1 VGAKILIVEDETIV
15 AKDLCRI
22 LEGLGH
28 TVVAMATSGEEAVAS
43 ASQHRPDLI
52 LMDIRLGGTVDG
64 VDAARRILQTLP
76 VPIVYTTAY
85 ADQPTFS
92 RAIATNP
99 FGYLVKPVDERD
111 LRTAVE
117 MALLKHRM
125 EMELLRRVK
134 LEAFVADIAGLL
146 LGAHHESGREVM
158 FRVLDAAAAF
168 AQVDRCLLLLLAR
181 TEAAVSSMYE
191 WYGPDLSPLE
201 PEYNGLHMEKLP
213 WLMARGSEG
222 EPVCI
227 RRVEDLPQAASREKD
242 LWVRQHIGSLLAT
255 PIMIHGMPAG
265 WFACATVERER
276 LWGGED
282 IRFARLV
289 AQNVA
294 GFLSRLRA
302 EGAVVESE
310 EKFRTLVE
318 HLREVIFSVDAKGY
332 FTFIGASIEPI
343 AGFRQEEIIGE
354 HFSRFVH
361 PHDRDGLVEDWQ
373 RTSGGRLGS
382 YDFRIMTKGG
392 DVRWVRT
399 SSRPVYDG
407 ETLSGMTGIMMDVT
421 GEKDARTSLSE
432 SEDRYRK
439 LWELSTDGLVL
450 INGETGE
457 IIDCN
462 AEFSI
467 LTGRTKDQLRRMC
480 IWQTRPP
487 ELREAA
493 RKKFLEI
500 AEQGLGG
507 SSELSLERPDG
518 TRVDVDFLSGVIQLE
533 GKRVIQSR
541 CRRLGSGSHT

>member
-1 VGAKILIVEDETIV
+1 VGARILIVEDETIV
-15 AKDLCRI
+15 AKDLAKT

-28 TVVAMATSGEEAVAS
+28 TVVATAISGEEAVAS
-43 ASQHRPDLI
+43 AAQHRPELI
-52 LMDIRLGGTVDG
+52 LMDIRLGGKVDG
-64 VDAARRILQTLP
+64 VDAAGRILQSLS

-99 FGYLVKPVDERD
+99 FGYVVKPIDERD
-111 LRTAVE
+111 LRTAIE

-134 LEAFVADIAGLL
+134 LEAFIADIAGLL
-146 LGAHHESGREVM
+146 LSAHHESGREVM

-168 AQVDRCLLLLLAR
+168 ARVDRCLLLLLAQ
-181 TEAAVSSMYE
+181 TEPAVTSIYE

-201 PEYNGLHMEKLP
+201 AEYDGLHLAEFP

-227 RRVEDLPQAASREKD
+227 RRIEDLPPAASREKD
-242 LWVRQHIGSLLAT
+242 LWVRQHIGSLLAA

-265 WFACATVERER
+265 WFACATVEPER

-289 AQNVA
+289 AQNFA
-294 GFLSRLRA
+294 GFLARLRA
-302 EGAVVESE
+302 EGAVIESE

-361 PHDRDGLVEDWQ
+361 PHDRDGLLEDWQ
-373 RTSGGRLGS
+373 RTSRGRLGS

-392 DVRWVRT
+392 EVRWVRT
-399 SSRPVYDG
+399 SSRPVFDG

-421 GEKDARTSLSE
+421 GEKNARVSLGE

-450 INGETGE
+450 VNGETGE

-462 AEFSI
+462 AEFCI
-467 LTGRTKDQLRRMC
+467 QTGRTKDHLRRMC
-480 IWQTRPP
+480 IWQVRPP
-487 ELREAA
+487 ELQETA

-500 AEQGLGG
+500 VEHGTGG
-507 SSELSLERPDG
+507 SSELSFQRPDG
-518 TRVDVDFLSGVIQLE
+518 TRVEVDFLSGAIQLE

-541 CRRLGSGSHT
+541 CRRRGPASHS